1 MNKTIKNKMGGLHS
15 GKIILISVD
24 FAEIENYQTKGQWDK
39 SAELLTE
46 AALKLQGAGADF
58 IVICTNTMH
67 KVAPEIQDKIQ
78 IPLLHIADATLEGL
92 KGNNIKKAAL
102 LGTKFTMKEDF
113 YKDKITEQGINVLI
127 PSEEEMAYVNKTI
140 YEELCLGKIREESKE
155 EFIRIVDRLQEEG
168 AEGVILGC
176 TEIGLLIQQKDT
188 RLPVFDTT
196 KIHAYKAAVEAM
208 ED

>member
-1 MNKTIKNKMGGLHS
+1 MGGLHS

-24 FAEIENYQTKGQWDK
+24 FAEIENYQTKRQWDK

-67 KVAPEIQDKIQ
+67 KVAPEIQDNIQ

-188 RLPVFDTT
+188 RLPVFDTI

>member
-1 MNKTIKNKMGGLHS
+1 MGGLHS

>member
-1 MNKTIKNKMGGLHS
+1 MGGLHS

-24 FAEIENYQTKGQWDK
+24 FAEIENYQTKRQWDK

-67 KVAPEIQDKIQ
+67 KVAPEIQDNIQ